1 MPVGRHAEL
10 GLQVSIL
17 FSPLLQQISGIRHG
31 FGTRVSELTQDD
43 MASLKQI
50 HSGIV
55 LHADRVAGCVGEG
68 DALVTAEAGV
78 TVSIRT
84 ADCLPI
90 LLADRRTGA
99 VAAVHAGWR
108 GTVAGIAGV
117 TVTRLHNDF
126 GSRPEDLVAVIGPGI
141 GVCCYEVGEEVARQL
156 GENWPAQTKAGHV
169 NLAEHNRRQ
178 LERAGLTQ
186 SCIDVVSPCT
196 FCDADRF
203 WSYRREGER
212 AGRMISFITRG

>member
-1 MPVGRHAEL
+1 
-10 GLQVSIL
+10 VSIL
-17 FSPLLQQISGIRHG
+17 RSPLLEEIDVIRHG
-31 FGTRVSELTQDD
+31 FGTRSAGLTQDE

-55 LHADRVAGCVGEG
+55 LQADRANGCVGEA
-68 DALVTAEAGV
+68 DALVTAEPGI

-90 LLADRRTGA
+90 LIADRRTGA

-108 GTVAGIAGV
+108 GTVAGIAGAAV
-117 TVTRLHNDF
+117 DRLSRDF
-126 GSRPEDLVAVIGPGI
+126 GSRPEDLMAAIGPGI

-156 GENWPAQTKAGHV
+156 DERWAGERHAGRV

-178 LERAGLTQ
+178 LERAGLLPKH
-186 SCIDVVSPCT
+186 IDIISPCT
-196 FCDADRF
+196 YCNADQF

-212 AGRMISFITRG
+212 AGRMISFIGRV